1 MWKPWSLSSHC
12 AISLVL
18 LLARPDCLT
27 WGVSTPPRR
36 KWNSEGISSQH
47 LFCEGGQ
54 ANVSWGSLWAVSSF
68 VRSWVP
74 WFLFGFPFCS
84 VPESQRNR
92 VKERT
97 RTVSPSIL
105 PSPLGLRWSFHVF
118 SRTLASSRSL
128 SSWKTSCP
136 LMNVDCCLLAQSC
149 PTLCDPMDCSPPVSC
164 VLGILQARILEWVA
178 MPFSRRSSQP
188 RNQTRVSSVSCVGR
202 QVLYHWSPGRP
213 TICSV
218 LGQAFCLS

>member
-1 MWKPWSLSSHC
+1 M
-12 AISLVL
+12 
-18 LLARPDCLT
+18 
-27 WGVSTPPRR
+27 
-36 KWNSEGISSQH
+36 
-47 LFCEGGQ
+47 
-54 ANVSWGSLWAVSSF
+54 
-68 VRSWVP
+68 P

-178 MPFSRRSSQP
+178 MPFSRRPSQP
-188 RNQTRVSSVSCVGR
+188 RDQIQGFCGSCIAGRFFTAGPPGKPRV
-202 QVLYHWSPGRP
+202 Y
-213 TICSV
+213 
-218 LGQAFCLS
+218 